1 MSSFNHVR
9 PVSRLLALVPALALA
24 ACGLTV
30 AQRSAVGQFA
40 GASAAS
46 GEFAASELP
55 HMREAA
61 INLDAASAVLRG
73 RTDLGKLAGPFT
85 PEVIAVRVAA
95 AEALQ
100 SYGRLLQ
107 ALVEDTQQAQL
118 AAASS
123 HFVAS
128 FKNVAGKSL
137 SDGQYQ
143 ALGTAVEVIGGFI
156 VERKKKEALMQIVP
170 QVKPDVDKLCDLFI
184 ADFSGTG
191 LQLGQQLAADIDA
204 LTADLSIALAELPRS
219 FSDRSFVVQA
229 QALVDR
235 ENARAQANSAHAK
248 DTFTRLK
255 QANAQLANVLASETA
270 SIEDIVALA
279 KQVQAWASAR
289 QALGAK

>member
-1 MSSFNHVR
+1 MPSFNRFPRVL
-9 PVSRLLALVPALALA
+9 RLLALVPALALA

-30 AQRSAVGQFA
+30 AQRSAVGTFA

-55 HMREAA
+55 HMREADM
-61 INLDAASAVLRG
+61 NLNAARAVLRG
-73 RTDLGKLAGPFT
+73 KTDLAKLAGAFT

-143 ALGTAVEVIGGFI
+143 ALGTAVEAIGGFI
-156 VERKKKEALMQIVP
+156 VEHEKKEALLRIVP
-170 QVKPDVDKLCDLFI
+170 QVKPDVDRLCDLFI
-184 ADFSGTG
+184 ADFSGTS

-204 LTADLSIALAELPRS
+204 LTADLSIALAELPGS
-219 FSDRSFVVQA
+219 FSDRSFLVRTQL
-229 QALVDR
+229 LVDR
-235 ENARAQANSAHAK
+235 EGVRARDNSVHAK
-248 DTFTRLK
+248 DTFTSLK
-255 QANAQLANVLASETA
+255 QANAQLANVLENETA

-279 KQVQAWASAR
+279 KQVQAWANAR
-289 QALGAK
+289 QALGAQ